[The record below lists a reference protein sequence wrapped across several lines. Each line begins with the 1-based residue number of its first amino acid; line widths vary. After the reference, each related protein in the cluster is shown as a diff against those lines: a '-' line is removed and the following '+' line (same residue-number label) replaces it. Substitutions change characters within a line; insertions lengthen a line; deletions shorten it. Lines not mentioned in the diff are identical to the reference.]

1 MRLAHHVLLGYHL
14 KMAHPKKRILSEF
27 WQEMQGA
34 DAAFLFL
41 LALPFGI
48 AAVAFIAD
56 WVRSALRAKRLHR
69 AEQRARHHP
78 SDMARLLVRCRRMI
92 GAPA

>member
-1 MRLAHHVLLGYHL
+1 ME
-14 KMAHPKKRILSEF
+14 HPKKRILSEF
-27 WQEMQGA
+27 WQEMQSA

-56 WVRSALRAKRLHR
+56 WVRSTSRAKTSSSR
-69 AEQRARHHP
+69 
-78 SDMARLLVRCRRMI
+78 
-92 GAPA
+92 